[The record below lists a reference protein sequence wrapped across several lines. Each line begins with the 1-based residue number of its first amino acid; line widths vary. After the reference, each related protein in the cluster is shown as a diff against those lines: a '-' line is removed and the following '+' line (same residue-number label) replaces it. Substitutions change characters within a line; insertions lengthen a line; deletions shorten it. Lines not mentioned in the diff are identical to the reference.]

1 MRISQE
7 TVERIQQTADI
18 IEVIGDFVP
27 LKKKGKDYTAC
38 CPFHNEKTPSFYVSP
53 AKGIYKCFGCGK
65 AGDTIRFVM
74 DIESLN
80 YGEALRYLAKK
91 YGIEIEEDAAP
102 LSAEQQQAQSERESI
117 FIALNF
123 AKNFYANQ
131 LSQHPDGQALGLT
144 YLRER
149 GFLDKTI
156 QAFELG
162 YSSDTWDG
170 LLQAAKKQGFTADIL
185 EKSGLLIRRDDGREY
200 DRFRGRVMFPIHNTS
215 GKVIGFGARILG
227 SDKNQ
232 PKYINSPE
240 TEVYNK
246 SEVLFGLFQAK
257 NAIRQADN
265 CYLAEG
271 YTDVIS
277 LHQAGVANVVASS
290 GTSLTAEQIQLIKRY
305 THNVT
310 VLYDGDWAGIKAS
323 LRGIDMLLEA
333 GLNVRAITFP
343 DGDDPDSYL
352 RKVGGSA
359 FTAYLQTAAKDF
371 ISFKASLFAEDAA
384 RDPIRKA
391 EIIRDIVQSISLI
404 PDLINRS
411 VFLKQC
417 SQLLGV
423 EEEILLAESNKIIL
437 KKQQQQNPTHRPA
450 VQAGTQIPA
459 PQPSPEMLDEQAFL
473 AETQL
478 TPDGVSRDKIGESI
492 RLQERETM
500 RFLLQYAAAAVSE
513 EYKLGQYAL
522 AQLEDIVFVTPLYS
536 RMIGIFREEMAKNHL
551 PDYQFF
557 VRYSD
562 EEIRQEAASLIAE
575 RHELSE
581 SWFSMHHLYT
591 EHEKDNLAYN
601 AYKQILRL
609 KAMVVKKL
617 VNEKMQQII
626 QAEQQQAT
634 AETVEKLLMEYQV
647 LHKLGADINK
657 ELGTVIK

>member
-91 YGIEIEEDAAP
+91 YGIEIEEEATI
-102 LSAEQQQAQSERESI
+102 SEEQQQAQSERESI

-123 AKNFYANQ
+123 AKNFYVNQ
-131 LSQHPDGQALGLT
+131 LTQHPDGKALGLT

-156 QAFELG
+156 QTFELG
-162 YSSDTWDG
+162 YSSEAWDG
-170 LLQAAKKQGFTADIL
+170 LLQAAKKQGFTPEIL
-185 EKSGLLIRRDDGREY
+185 EKAGLLIRRDDGREY
-200 DRFRGRVMFPIHNTS
+200 DRFRGRVMFPILGTS

-305 THNVT
+305 SPNVT

-371 ISFKASLFAEDAA
+371 ISFKASLFADDAA

-404 PDLINRS
+404 PDPINRS
-411 VFLKQC
+411 VFLQQC

-423 EEEILLAESNKIIL
+423 EEDILLAESNKIIL
-437 KKQQQQNPTHRPA
+437 KKQQQNTQHRPTA
-450 VQAGTQIPA
+450 QAGTQIPA
-459 PQPSPEMLDEQAFL
+459 DVRAQVPDEQAFL
-473 AETQL
+473 EQSQI
-478 TPDGVSRDKIGESI
+478 TPEGISRDKIGEGI
-492 RLQERETM
+492 GLQERETM
-500 RFLLQYAAAAVSE
+500 RFLLQYAAYAVSE
-513 EYKLGQYAL
+513 QYKLGQYAL
-522 AQLEDIVFVTPLYS
+522 SQLEDIVFVTPLYG
-536 RMIGIFREEMAKNHL
+536 RMIDIFKEEINKNHI

-557 VRYSD
+557 VRHSD
-562 EEIRQEAASLIAE
+562 EEIRQEAASLVAE

-581 SWFSMHHLYT
+581 SWFGMHRLYT
-591 EHEKDNLAYN
+591 EHEKDNLGLN

-609 KAMVVKKL
+609 KSMVVKKL
-617 VNEKMQQII
+617 VAEKMQQIV
-626 QAEQQQAT
+626 QAEIQKAS
-634 AETVEKLLMEYQV
+634 AETIETLLMEYQV